1 MKRIFLLLS
10 VLFLCGCGQKEE
22 SDIQQELTVED
33 SVSESTD
40 SASDAIEYST
50 ADDKISNSI
59 VDEITN
65 QCPDIKSEAYIAEN
79 GLNIIN
85 DIKSISDIEPELY
98 FNLMQKCYE
107 IFSRDD
113 TGSYQSLTI
122 SLIDE
127 SHKSIYLMIRNDE
140 GQFESS
146 LMFLDVDEA
155 IESSFKLKY
164 LENRTFSAIDA
175 DNKYN
180 KSLQDIYDK
189 YS

>member
-1 MKRIFLLLS
+1 
-10 VLFLCGCGQKEE
+10 
-22 SDIQQELTVED
+22 
-33 SVSESTD
+33 
-40 SASDAIEYST
+40 
-50 ADDKISNSI
+50 
-59 VDEITN
+59 
-65 QCPDIKSEAYIAEN
+65 
-79 GLNIIN
+79 
-85 DIKSISDIEPELY
+85 
-98 FNLMQKCYE
+98 MQKCYE